1 MKKHFLNNSDTKP
14 DNDEKI
20 NLKLW
25 LTIHGL
31 IFAGLLISA
40 IANKGLSIN
49 TNLFDILPQSNAS
62 RMVSKADAFLSS
74 KTSRNFNILVKASD
88 FEQADKAATLLVD
101 RIFSEDTEK
110 KIFEQIDYNADQN
123 AFSEIYDFFYK
134 YRFNLLTPETLE
146 ASRTQ
151 EGREEVRQ
159 QALFIYYSSLFS
171 GNQNPETDP
180 FAFGNEGVTAL
191 IKSLTEGSGSMYMK
205 NGVLTAE
212 SDGSTYVMIRGK
224 LTPEGAAITNSRSG
238 IKMLYALEN
247 EVKSQFLSGGSGLHA
262 EFIHSG
268 VPFHSYESSSKAQK
282 EIAIISA
289 ASIILIIIL
298 CLYVFRSLVPVIASV
313 AAITISSG
321 FALSSVLIIFGQIH
335 ILTFVFGTTLI
346 GTCLDYSVHYFVR
359 WKGDPE
365 LNTGSAIRKELF
377 KGLSLSLLST
387 EICYIL
393 LFFSPFML
401 LRQVAVF
408 SFTGILSS
416 YLTALCIYP
425 CMEVYRG
432 KREISFLNFS
442 KNSFPKFKKV
452 LFLLIVVA
460 ITSCLC
466 IFHKN
471 IRIQNNLKDF
481 YTMKG
486 KLLQD
491 EITAAKVLDHGSK
504 GWYFIV
510 KGATQEEVLENEAAL
525 CSELDSYVKD
535 GKLTSYL
542 SITKYIPSTKMQEN
556 SYRSCALYNGL
567 LPVQFEDLG
576 FSKEESPFLEEN
588 YVNEY
593 ESARGKYILPEGD
606 VPAYFKD
613 ALSNLW
619 IGEIDGKWY
628 SAVMPMHAADTAP
641 FIRLAKENPDWF
653 FMNKMQDAGAQ
664 LDRLTK
670 LMLAFTGCAFVI
682 MSFILRFFYGGKKL
696 LKIITIP
703 VLVTSSC
710 FAALGALNIPLGFFP
725 LTGIVLVFGLGI
737 DYIIYTTE
745 KSDRLNEIAI
755 TVSFASSAISFCA
768 LALSSFPP
776 VFMFGATVSA
786 GLITAFLCTRLLTD

>member
-1 MKKHFLNNSDTKP
+1 MKKHSLNNPDTKT
-14 DNDEKI
+14 DSDGKI

-25 LTIHGL
+25 LIIHGL
-31 IFAGLLISA
+31 IFTGLLISA
-40 IANKGLSIN
+40 IVNKGLTVN

-62 RMVSKADAFLSS
+62 RMVSKADASLGR
-74 KTSRNFNILVKASD
+74 KTSRNFNILVKAPD
-88 FEQADKAATLLVD
+88 FEQANEVATLLVD
-101 RIFSEDTEK
+101 RIFSKDPEK
-110 KIFEQIDYNADQN
+110 ELFEQVDYYADQN
-123 AFSEIYDFFYK
+123 SFSEINDFFYK

-146 ASRTQ
+146 TSRTP

-180 FAFGNEGVTAL
+180 FTFGNEGITAL

-205 NGVLTAE
+205 DGVLTAE
-212 SDGSTYVMIRGK
+212 AEGSTYVMIRGK
-224 LTPEGAAITNSRSG
+224 LTPEGAAIINSKSG
-238 IKMLYALEN
+238 IKMLYTLEN
-247 EVKSQFLSGGSGLHA
+247 EIKSQFLSGGDRLHA

-268 VPFHSYESSSKAQK
+268 VPFHSYESSSKAQR

-289 ASIILIIIL
+289 ASILLIIIL

-313 AAITISSG
+313 AAITISSV

-365 LNTGSAIRKELF
+365 LNTGNAIRNELF

-387 EICYIL
+387 ELCYIL

-416 YLTALCIYP
+416 YLTTLCIYP
-425 CMEVYRG
+425 RMKIYKG
-432 KREISFLNFS
+432 KREIPFLNFK
-442 KNSFPKFKKV
+442 KNSFTKLKRR
-452 LFLLIVVA
+452 LFILIVIV
-460 ITSCLC
+460 ITSLLC

-481 YTMKG
+481 YTMGG

-510 KGATQEEVLENEAAL
+510 QGATQNEVLENEAAL
-525 CSELDSYVKD
+525 CSRLDSYIKD
-535 GKLTSYL
+535 EKLGSYL
-542 SITKYIPSTKMQEN
+542 SITKYIPSTKLQEK
-556 SYRSCALYNGL
+556 SYITCALYNEL

-576 FSKEESPFLEEN
+576 FSDDEIPALEEN
-588 YVNEY
+588 YLNEY
-593 ESARGKYILPEGD
+593 ESLRGKYILPEGD
-606 VPAYFKD
+606 IPAYFKN
-613 ALSNLW
+613 AISNLW
-619 IGEIDGKWY
+619 VGEIDGKWY

-641 FIRLAKENPDWF
+641 FIRLAEENPDWF
-653 FMNKMQDAGAQ
+653 FMNKMQDASAQ

-670 LMLAFTGCAFVI
+670 LMLFFTGCAFVI
-682 MSFILRFFYGGKKL
+682 IAFILRFFYGGKKL

-703 VLVTSSC
+703 VLVTASC
-710 FAALGALNIPLGFFP
+710 VAALGALDIPLGFFP
-725 LTGIVLVFGLGI
+725 LTGIALVFGLGI
-737 DYIIYTTE
+737 DYIIYATE
-745 KSDRLNEIAI
+745 KKDKLNGIAI

-786 GLITAFLCTRLLTD
+786 GLITAFLCTKLLSD